1 MTVPRIALVAAVA
14 RNGVIG
20 EGGRLP
26 WRISSDLKRFKAI
39 TMGKP
44 VIMGRKTW
52 EGLPRRPLAGRMNI
66 VLTRHR
72 DYRAEGAVV
81 ADDPSNAVTSAAQ
94 TEEICVIGRGEVF
107 REFLPRAGRVYL
119 SEVDLAPVG
128 DIFFPHIDAAEWREV
143 SRETFQ
149 AGPQDDAGFTLRVLD
164 RITAVHHS

>member
-1 MTVPRIALVAAVA
+1 MTVPRIALVVAVA

-20 EGGRLP
+20 ERGRLP

-52 EGLPRRPLAGRMNI
+52 EGLPRRPLPGRMNI

-72 DYRAEGAVV
+72 DYRVEGAVV
-81 ADDPSNAVTSAAQ
+81 ADDPSNAVASAAQ
-94 TEEICVIGRGEVF
+94 SGTGEICVIGGGEVF
-107 REFLPRAGRVYL
+107 REFLPRASRIYL

-128 DIFFPHIDAAEWREV
+128 DIFFPYIDAAEWREV
-143 SRETFQ
+143 SRET
-149 AGPQDDAGFTLRVLD
+149 
-164 RITAVHHS
+164 